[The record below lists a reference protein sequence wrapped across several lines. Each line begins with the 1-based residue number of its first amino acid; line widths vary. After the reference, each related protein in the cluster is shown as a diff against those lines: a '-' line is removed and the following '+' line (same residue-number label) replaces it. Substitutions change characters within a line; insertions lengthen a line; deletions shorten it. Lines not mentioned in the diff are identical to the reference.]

1 MENELQS
8 NVFKTALLFE
18 GGSMR
23 AAYTCAV
30 VAYLLENG
38 VYFDNVYG
46 VSAGSSNACNYVSRD
61 VDRAIC
67 SFTSFIQDPQMGD
80 WKTLLAHKGLFNAHY
95 IYQEAGLPDGLLP
108 FDIDTFNANPARCTV
123 VSFERDTGRD
133 LFFRKED
140 LSTVEELMLRVRASS
155 TLPFFM
161 PPPMVNG
168 MYCYDGGFADGG
180 GLPIHQIRRDGF
192 EKMVVIRTRKRGYRK
207 EDNGWWGNVMF
218 WHRAGMRNAVVT
230 RPRRYNAACD
240 ELDDLERSGD
250 AYVFYCDE
258 LTLSGTERDYD
269 ALCRNFASGYRQ
281 IQRDFGKLQD
291 FLAKSEA

>member
-8 NVFKTALLFE
+8 NVFKTAILFE

-38 VYFDNVYG
+38 VYFNNVYG

-61 VDRAIC
+61 ADRAIC

-80 WKTLLAHKGLFNAHY
+80 WKTFLAHKGMFNAHY
-95 IYQEAGLPDGLLP
+95 IYQESGVPGGVLP
-108 FDIDTFNANPARCTV
+108 FDIDTFMANPARCTV

-140 LSTVEELMLRVRASS
+140 LSTVDDLMLRVRASS

-161 PPPMVNG
+161 PPPKVNG
-168 MYCYDGGFADGG
+168 MYCDDGGFADGG

-192 EKMVVIRTRKRGYRK
+192 DKIVVIRTRARGYRK

-218 WHRAGMRNAVVT
+218 WHRSAMRDAVVK

-240 ELDDLERSGD
+240 ELDAMEEAGD
-250 AYVFYCDE
+250 AYVFYPE
-258 LTLSGTERDYD
+258 NLTLSGTERDYD
-269 ALCRNFASGYRQ
+269 ALCPNFASGYRQ
-281 IQRDFGKLQD
+281 IQREFPKLMD